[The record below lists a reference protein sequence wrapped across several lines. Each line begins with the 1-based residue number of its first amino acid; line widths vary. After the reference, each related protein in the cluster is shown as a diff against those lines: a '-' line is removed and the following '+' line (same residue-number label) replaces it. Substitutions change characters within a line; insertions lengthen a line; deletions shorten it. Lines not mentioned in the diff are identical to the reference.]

1 MGEER
6 KPEVEEGPEE
16 QVQEC
21 CGGSE
26 ERHEHHGPG
35 GPYHGL
41 HAPHDDGPHGPPGGP
56 HGHEGGPW
64 MDRRAMMRFAS
75 MTVEE
80 EVEFLDSVK
89 VRLED
94 RLKGVNDRLLKLKA

>member
-21 CGGSE
+21 CGGPE
-26 ERHEHHGPG
+26 EQHEHHGPK
-35 GPYHGL
+35 GPHHG
-41 HAPHDDGPHGPPGGP
+41 PHGPPDGPHGPPGGP
-56 HGHEGGPW
+56 HGPEGGPW

-75 MTVEE
+75 MTVDE
-80 EVEFLDSVK
+80 EVEFLESVK

-94 RLKGVNDRLLKLKA
+94 RLKSVNERLTKLKV

>member
-21 CGGSE
+21 CGGPE
-26 ERHEHHGPG
+26 ERSEHHGP
-35 GPYHGL
+35 
-41 HAPHDDGPHGPPGGP
+41 HAPHDGPHGPPGGP
-56 HGHEGGPW
+56 HGPAGEHW

-75 MTVEE
+75 MTVDE
-80 EVEFLDSVK
+80 EVEFLESVK

-94 RLKGVNDRLLKLKA
+94 RLKGVNDRLTKLKA

>member
-1 MGEER
+1 
-6 KPEVEEGPEE
+6 
-16 QVQEC
+16 
-21 CGGSE
+21 
-26 ERHEHHGPG
+26 
-35 GPYHGL
+35 
-41 HAPHDDGPHGPPGGP
+41 
-56 HGHEGGPW
+56 